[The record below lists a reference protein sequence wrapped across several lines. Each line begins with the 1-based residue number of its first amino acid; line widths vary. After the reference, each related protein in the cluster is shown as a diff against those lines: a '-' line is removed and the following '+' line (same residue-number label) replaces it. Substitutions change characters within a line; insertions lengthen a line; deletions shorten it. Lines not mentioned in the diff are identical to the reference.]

1 MAPGPLGPS
10 GSAVVEEAAR
20 HGVRLFPLAA
30 GVAERVADTVTSQGL
45 FAIVATVAEP
55 IERLAGARLVLV
67 GLSLRDPGNAGTL
80 VRSAAAAGADG
91 VVFAGT
97 SVDPFNPKTVRASAG
112 AVFHLPLVVAPDPR
126 EALEA
131 LRAGGMRC
139 LAGLA
144 HGGADH
150 RVAPLGGPL
159 ALVLGNEAH
168 GIDPSLAGCVDGG
181 VTIPL
186 ARGESLNVAVAGS
199 ILAFA
204 AAGASESRSRV
215 PVEGLAAET
224 AVGRPPEKEEEP

>member
-1 MAPGPLGPS
+1 M
-10 GSAVVEEAAR
+10 R
-20 HGVRLFPLAA
+20 IFPLAA

-45 FAIVATVAEP
+45 FAVVATADQP
-55 IERLAGARLVLV
+55 IERLAGAHLVLV
-67 GLSLRDPGNAGTL
+67 GVSLRDPGNAGTL

-91 VVFAGT
+91 IVFAGT

-131 LRAGGMRC
+131 LRSSGMRC
-139 LAGLA
+139 LAGMA
-144 HGGADH
+144 HGGLDY
-150 RVAPLGGPL
+150 REAPLGGPL

-168 GIDPSLAGCVDGG
+168 GIDPALAGCVDGG

-204 AAGASESRSRV
+204 AAGASGSRSRGA
-215 PVEGLAAET
+215 VEGLAET
-224 AVGRPPEKEEEP
+224 VVGSPAEKEEEP